1 MTEKKKI
8 KARKTRR
15 RIVQILA
22 GIVASVVI
30 LAIIGTS
37 IFGYYVYSVLQ
48 TAPALN
54 IKDFE
59 SIESSQIYDKDGV
72 LIADIGEELRSNVT
86 YAELPQV
93 VIDAFVSIEDSR
105 YFVHN
110 GFDLPRFT
118 KAAIENLQASL
129 KTGQI
134 SFEQGGSTFT
144 MQLIKNTYFTTK
156 TTLAE
161 KSVPRKLKEIYLA
174 LQLDQQISKKRVLEL
189 YLNKI
194 NFGAS
199 TTRGIQNAALFYFG
213 KDITAVNLGEAAFL
227 AGVINAPAVY
237 SPFGQYGDIEKATNR
252 RNDVLYLMKRHGY
265 ITEEEEKVAKS
276 IKLEDLI
283 TGGSKKIEGSPY
295 QAYVDA
301 VITEVQEL
309 TGLDP
314 YTTPMKIYT
323 SMDRALQDTMEK
335 IQNGTAKLKWPNE
348 IIQTAMVTLNNK
360 TGEII
365 AMGGGRFYNGERLF
379 NRATSMKKQPGSSL
393 KPVLSY
399 GLAFEYL
406 GYSTQHVILDDPYN
420 YRGTNIIVANF
431 DEKYNGEVTL
441 NAAIARSLNIPALK
455 TLQAVID
462 KIGTKKVI
470 AYLNSIG
477 FTDVTS
483 KNFDIGYAIGGSSF
497 EITPVQEAGAHAMLI
512 NGGNYIQPHTVNRIE
527 FKDGSEPLVPAY
539 ASTKVLS
546 ADAAYLSTN
555 MMEYDVTGPYQNYM
569 QILKRPYQVYAKT
582 GTSDWGD
589 KGLQYGIPNGAV
601 KDRWMVA
608 STSQF
613 TTAVWV
619 GYDKA
624 IKGQANY
631 ITNTVSR
638 TNLPGQVNSLILNEL
653 YRERPKPAAVK
664 QPSGVTSIT
673 HVLGVYPYVAPLAN
687 MNPKLIVTALI
698 KKDFAQLGSLN
709 APALT
714 NPASFTSS
722 DIDNGLKKQF
732 TFTLS
737 PYPTAASLVVASIS
751 LPMSLTVGGRTVTAT
766 GIRLYDPSWIFGA
779 VKYKVR
785 VSIDGTF
792 IAEYAQST
800 NVFTV
805 DMDVAPG
812 STVHACGFYGYDLS
826 TNASTEICQDTV
838 VSDVSINVP
847 NNFTGKNYDTIRNW
861 LSSKGKTDQ
870 SVLYSLTD
878 ATTANLGD
886 VKLIDPAIEGTTMT
900 LSALI
905 ATNLKVTIFDE
916 RVNLYDIF
924 VTKSDAFAKAH
935 QICGLITCNFLP
947 DGGTNGTITSV
958 NVAGSNVT
966 AQDTFLL
973 SDLKAD
979 GITLTVTP

>member
-1 MTEKKKI
+1 MTEKKKL
-8 KARKTRR
+8 KSKKRR
-15 RIVQILA
+15 TNIVRILA
-22 GIVASVVI
+22 GIVASIVV

-37 IFGYYVYSVLQ
+37 IAGYYVFSVLQ
-48 TAPALN
+48 TAPTLN

-59 SIESSQIYDKDGV
+59 SVESSQIFDKDGV
-72 LIADIGEELRSNVT
+72 LIADIGEELRTNVT

-118 KAAIENLQASL
+118 KAAIENVLASL

-174 LQLDQQISKKRVLEL
+174 LQLDQEISKKRVLEL

-199 TTRGIQNAALFYFG
+199 TTRGIQNAARFYFG
-213 KDITAVNLGEAAFL
+213 KDVTELNLGEAAFL
-227 AGVINAPAVY
+227 AGVINAPAIF
-237 SPFGQYGDIEKATNR
+237 SPFGQYGNIEKATNR
-252 RNDVLYLMKRHGY
+252 RNEVLNLMAYHGY
-265 ITEEEEKVAKS
+265 ITTEEATVAKS
-276 IKLEDLI
+276 IKLEDLFASG
-283 TGGSKKIEGSPY
+283 TKKVEGSPY
-295 QAYVDA
+295 QAYIDA
-301 VITEVQEL
+301 VITEVQDL

-323 SMDRALQDTMEK
+323 SMDRELQDVVEK
-335 IQNGTAKLKWPNE
+335 IQNGQTKLKWPNE
-348 IIQTAMVTLNNK
+348 IIQTAIVSMNNK

-365 AMGGGRFYNGERLF
+365 ALGGGRFYNGERLF

-399 GLAFEYL
+399 ALAFEYL
-406 GYSTQHVILDDPYN
+406 GYSTQQVILDEPYN

-462 KIGTKKVI
+462 KIGSKKVI
-470 AYLNSIG
+470 AYLNSVG
-477 FTDVTS
+477 FTQVTS

-497 EITPVQEAGAHAMLI
+497 EITPVQEAGAHAAII
-512 NGGNYIQPHTVNRIE
+512 NGGNYIQPHTVDRIE

-539 ASTKVLS
+539 ASTKVIS

-569 QILKRPYQVYAKT
+569 QILKRPFQVYAKT

-589 KGLQYGIPNGAV
+589 KGVQYGIPKGAV

-631 ITNTVSR
+631 ITNAVSR
-638 TNLPGQVNSLILNEL
+638 SNLPGNIQSIIMTEL
-653 YRERPKPAAVK
+653 YRARPKPASVK
-664 QPSGVTSIT
+664 QPAGVTSIT
-673 HVLGVYPYVAPLAN
+673 HVLGVYPYVAPIAN

-698 KKDFAQLGSLN
+698 KKDFAQLGTLV
-709 APALT
+709 APVLS
-714 NPASFTSS
+714 NPTSFTSTNVDS
-722 DIDNGLKKQF
+722 GTKKQF
-732 TFTLS
+732 TFTLN
-737 PYPTAASLVVASIS
+737 PYPTPASLVVAPPT
-751 LPMSLTVGGRTVTAT
+751 LNMSLTVGGRTVSAVGT
-766 GIRLYDPSWIFGA
+766 RLYDPSWIFGA

-785 VSIDGTF
+785 VTIDGTF
-792 IAEYAQST
+792 IAEYAQAT

-805 DMDVAPG
+805 PLDVAPG
-812 STVHACGFYGYDLS
+812 STVHACGFFGYDLS
-826 TNASTEICQDTV
+826 TLTSTEMCQDTV
-838 VSDVSINVP
+838 VSDVQINVP
-847 NNFTGKNYDTIRNW
+847 SNFTGKSYDTFRNW

-870 SVLYSLTD
+870 TVQYSLTG
-878 ATTANLGD
+878 A
-886 VKLIDPAIEGTTMT
+886 VKSDIGNVKSIDPAIEGTTMT

-905 ATNLKVTIFDE
+905 ATNLTVTVYDD
-916 RVNLYDIF
+916 RVNLYNLF
-924 VTKSDAFAKAH
+924 VNKSIANAKTS
-935 QICGLITCNFLP
+935 QLCGLITCDFQPN
-947 DGGTNGTITSV
+947 S
-958 NVAGSNVT
+958 VAG
-966 AQDTFLL
+966 
-973 SDLKAD
+973 
-979 GITLTVTP
+979 TVTQVKVGGVTVSNTDTYLVSELANGGIILITTP